1 MYYSTRKVSEGKRA
15 GRERET
21 YEVKGSSRIDAVRGQ
36 RKSVD

>member
-1 MYYSTRKVSEGKRA
+1 MYYSMKELSRERL
-15 GRERET
+15 GREERT